1 MASLLIIVPYA
12 LLPLRGGGALRCFH
26 LLRQLAGYY
35 DVHAIIFQREAE
47 LRAEQDGDKV
57 PDSVQ
62 IYSPIDRPPPPS
74 FFDRLPRRLGPAFQY
89 RWLRRDWRGPAEGTL
104 LRCHHLLREV
114 LLNHNIDAVVFEHL
128 STMMAAPLVRRLSP
142 RTLRI
147 LDAHNVD
154 HRLGVSMGALSG
166 AAESPAWR
174 RGQRLIEWHE
184 THLDHSVQG
193 VWTCSAEDQAV
204 FAASNSL
211 PIEVIPNG
219 VDLAHRPY
227 DDRPD
232 KSAVSE
238 LLFCGSLGYAPNLE
252 GLRWFVASIW
262 PYILAARPDAHL
274 TVIGQG
280 GFAAELASLRH
291 TPGVTIIGEVP
302 EVTPYYARAG
312 IFICP
317 LREGSGTRLKILEAM
332 ALGNP
337 VVSTRIGAEGI
348 KAEDGRDL
356 LLADSPADF
365 ASAVLAV
372 MADQPRF
379 EQLRE
384 NGRALVEAHYD
395 WDLIGERA
403 AGSID
408 QWQFTLGH
416 GTSRE

>member
-1 MASLLIIVPYA
+1 MARILTLIPYA
-12 LLPLRGGGALRCFH
+12 PLPLRGGGALRSFH
-26 LLRQLAGYY
+26 LLRQLARFHE
-35 DVHAIIFQREAE
+35 VHAIIFQREAE
-47 LRAEQDGDKV
+47 LRAEQGGVKV
-57 PDSVQ
+57 PDSVR
-62 IYSPIDRPPPPS
+62 IYSPIDCPPPPS
-74 FFDRLPRRLGPAFQY
+74 LFDRLPRRLGPAFQY

-114 LLNHNIDAVVFEHL
+114 LHNHDIDVVVFEHL
-128 STMMAAPLVRRLSP
+128 STMMAAPLVQRLSP

-154 HRLGVSMGALSG
+154 HRLGARMGALSG

-193 VWTCSAEDQAV
+193 VWTCSTEDQAV
-204 FAASNSL
+204 FAARNRL

-232 KSAVSE
+232 KSAAPE
-238 LLFCGSLGYAPNLE
+238 LLFCGSLGYAPNLD

-262 PYILAARPDAHL
+262 PRILAKRPDAQL

-280 GFAAELASLRH
+280 GLAAGLASLRQ
-291 TPGVTIIGEVP
+291 TPGVAIIGEVP
-302 EVTPYYARAG
+302 EVAPYYARAG
-312 IFICP
+312 VFICP

-337 VVSTRIGAEGI
+337 VVSTQIGAEGI
-348 KAEDGRDL
+348 QAVACRDL
-356 LLADSPADF
+356 VIADAPADF
-365 ASAVLAV
+365 ADAVLGL
-372 MADQPRF
+372 MADIGRF
-379 EQLRE
+379 DHIRAH
-384 NGRALVEAHYD
+384 GRALVEKCYD
-395 WDLIGERA
+395 WDLSGARA
-403 AGSID
+403 SRAIE
-408 QWQFTLGH
+408 QWRKNAILQV
-416 GTSRE
+416 